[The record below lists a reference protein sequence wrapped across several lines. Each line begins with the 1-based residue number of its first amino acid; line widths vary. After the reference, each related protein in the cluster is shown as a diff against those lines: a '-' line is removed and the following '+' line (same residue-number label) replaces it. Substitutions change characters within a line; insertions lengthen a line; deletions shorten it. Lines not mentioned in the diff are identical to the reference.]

1 MKTLLGKFGKNNRGA
16 AAVEFALVVFVFFV
30 LFFVVIEFARIWW
43 TWNMASKA
51 AQVGVRWA
59 IVSTPISNNMKTFDA
74 MAAGLVAGN
83 GETVAIG
90 AIADA
95 TCTATACDFGAGD
108 SVDAA
113 AFQTI
118 FVPMR
123 RMYPAIQAANV
134 RVIYRHVGLGFA
146 GNPYGMDFTPS
157 ITIELTGLTFE
168 PLFGGLLGMGT
179 INMPLFSSTLTGE
192 DMAS

>member
-1 MKTLLGKFGKNNRGA
+1 MAMLRKFQKSDRGT
-16 AAVEFALVVFVFFV
+16 AAVEFALVVLVFFI
-30 LFFVVIEFARIWW
+30 LFFVVIEFARLWW
-43 TWNMASKA
+43 TWNMANQA
-51 AQVGVRWA
+51 TQAGVRWA
-59 IVSTPISNNMKTFDA
+59 IVSDPISNNMKTFDA
-74 MAAGLVAGN
+74 MASGLVVGN
-83 GETVAIG
+83 GATVPIG
-90 AIADA
+90 DIADA
-95 TCTATACDFGAGD
+95 TCTANACNFGAGD
-108 SVDAA
+108 TVDAA

-118 FVPMR
+118 LRPMQ